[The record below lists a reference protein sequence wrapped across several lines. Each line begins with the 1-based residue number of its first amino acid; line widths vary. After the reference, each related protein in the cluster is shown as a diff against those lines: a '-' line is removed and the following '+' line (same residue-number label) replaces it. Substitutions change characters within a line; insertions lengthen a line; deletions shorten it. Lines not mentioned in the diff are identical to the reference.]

1 MKQEN
6 LPLESAHAELS
17 ASSSHRWISCPAS
30 VSASR
35 GLADKSSE
43 AALEGTVAHELA
55 EECLRSDAQA
65 KDYVGKSFNDHV
77 VDDDMG
83 EKGEEEEAR
92 WMIMLSWI
100 GLGHLYNPPGY
111 SVQLPL
117 EEDGIRIVSG
127 SLVETIHQLN
137 LKLDVWTV
145 NNVDEMAGLIK
156 LGVDGIITDRPD
168 LLDGVVENSKAIF

>member
-1 MKQEN
+1 M
-6 LPLESAHAELS
+6 
-17 ASSSHRWISCPAS
+17 
-30 VSASR
+30 
-35 GLADKSSE
+35 
-43 AALEGTVAHELA
+43 
-55 EECLRSDAQA
+55 
-65 KDYVGKSFNDHV
+65 
-77 VDDDMG
+77 
-83 EKGEEEEAR
+83 
-92 WMIMLSWI
+92 
-100 GLGHLYNPPGY
+100 GHLYNPPGY

-168 LLDGVVENSKAIF
+168 LLDGVVENGKAIF